1 MGGTFSRGNQNVG
14 KNGRLSDAYFM
25 AFFAKLRANRVQSV
39 TSRPTVS
46 FRHFQYDAVP
56 FAIPVMALFCGQFLG
71 SRIIVRFAE
80 VSISCFHSALR
91 PFTHEITK
99 SPAFLEWLLS

>member
-1 MGGTFSRGNQNVG
+1 MG

-46 FRHFQYDAVP
+46 LRHFQYDAVP

-71 SRIIVRFAE
+71 SRIIVRFAQ
-80 VSISCFHSALR
+80 VLPKCPYHASTPLFGLLRMKSQKVPHFLNGCFLDKEEKER
-91 PFTHEITK
+91 
-99 SPAFLEWLLS
+99 